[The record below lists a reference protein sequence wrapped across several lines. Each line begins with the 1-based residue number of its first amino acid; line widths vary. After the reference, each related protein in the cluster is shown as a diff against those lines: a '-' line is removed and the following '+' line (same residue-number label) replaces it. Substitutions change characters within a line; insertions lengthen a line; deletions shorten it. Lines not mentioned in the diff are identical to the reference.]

1 MSRFISEI
9 KKSYDDN
16 ISVAILGN
24 ETDYRVRSYGPKCLL
39 KHGSSTIIQNQ
50 IKLLGETSC
59 ISDLVVVLG
68 FECEKIINYIPDHV
82 RVVENQLYY
91 ETNSSESLRLIINN
105 IRGDRLLIIDG
116 NILISRKAF
125 KKLDFSNS
133 FALCHKN
140 DKLKNEISASKI
152 GDHIGNFSF
161 GLENCWD
168 GIAFLQ
174 GKEFGL
180 LRKACAD
187 REKGKFFVFEL
198 LNLVID
204 TGGKIEVQECK
215 AGDVKVINSIKDIA

>member
-1 MSRFISEI
+1 MNRFISEI

-50 IKLLGETSC
+50 IKLIGETSC

-68 FECEKIINYIPDHV
+68 FECEKIINYIPEHV
-82 RVVENQLYY
+82 RIVENQLYS
-91 ETNSSESLRLIINN
+91 ETNSSESLRLVINN
-105 IRGDRLLIIDG
+105 ICGDRLLIIDG
-116 NILISRKAF
+116 NILISRNAF
-125 KKLDFSNS
+125 KKLDFSRS

-140 DKLKNEISASKI
+140 GKPKNEISASKI

-168 GIAFLQ
+168 GVVFLQ

-180 LRKACAD
+180 LRKACTD
-187 REKGKFFVFEL
+187 KGKGRFFVFEL

-204 TGGKIEVQECK
+204 NGGKIEIQECK
-215 AGDVKVINSIKDIA
+215 AGDIKVINSIKDIA